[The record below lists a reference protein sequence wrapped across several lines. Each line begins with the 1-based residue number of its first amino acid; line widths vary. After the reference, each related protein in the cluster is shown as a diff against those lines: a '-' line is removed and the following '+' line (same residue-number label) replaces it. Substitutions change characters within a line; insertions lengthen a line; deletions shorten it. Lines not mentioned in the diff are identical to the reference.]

1 MRKIIAAGLTALT
14 LASGLSVGP
23 ASAQGYYHRDY
34 RDYRYRSDHDN
45 DAGAAIGAGIAG
57 LALGAALADSGRG
70 RYADGYYYGPPAYAY
85 NYYYGSGYYGPRHC
99 RTREVWDPYLGR
111 YVDQTRCWR

>member
-14 LASGLSVGP
+14 LVGSLSAGA
-23 ASAQGYYHRDY
+23 ASAQDWRRDGYG
-34 RDYRYRSDHDN
+34 YRYHHDN

-70 RYADGYYYGPPAYAY
+70 RYVDGYYYGPPAYAY
-85 NYYYGSGYYGPRHC
+85 DYYYGSDYYGPRHC
-99 RTREVWDPYLGR
+99 STRRMWDPYLGR